1 MYQQTE
7 SSLQLIQP
15 VSNLQQI
22 MSKIHDMICVVSWIN
37 LSLSTLSENA
47 EVPEE
52 IYLAND
58 FYIHMKRNV

>member
-22 MSKIHDMICVVSWIN
+22 MSKIHDMIFVVSWIN